1 MFLKVSNLYDQNNK
15 KWSVNEQKI
24 SIVEFFNVFLIKKII
39 LTNN

>member
-24 SIVEFFNVFLIKKII
+24 SIVEFFNVSLIKKII